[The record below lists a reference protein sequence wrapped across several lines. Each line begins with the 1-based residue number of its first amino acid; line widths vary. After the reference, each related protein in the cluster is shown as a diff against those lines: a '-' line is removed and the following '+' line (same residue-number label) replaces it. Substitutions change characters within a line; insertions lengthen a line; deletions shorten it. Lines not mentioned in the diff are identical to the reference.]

1 MSDTQATVSQPGA
14 AQGKPRDL
22 RALVQDMGHWRHAP
36 EGGVNLIIISV
47 AAALPETKRTQDL
60 VNQIGDGVIGIAA
73 KRHGTVYAVSTWD
86 FAILVKLTEAVLV
99 GMVRDL
105 KVDMLRTIERNFPG
119 SFGTID
125 QSRLVLSYDL
135 VNNYRSAADRV
146 AKYAEIAQRQ
156 IAEPEGD
163 KQLRPLTT
171 ADIKNVMRAYEKF
184 GNEKFI
190 KAFVRSQDVML
201 NIAGKPP
208 EAVMT
213 EYFISMDLLRK
224 PLFVDVEMRGSGRL
238 FNEFTLVLDQILLQ
252 AFNDMYTTE
261 ARCSINLNVESVF
274 TEAFEGFIEAT
285 PASKLAQVVFEF
297 RQSNIVE
304 NFDEFQVARGLI
316 KSKGAH
322 IAVDQIFPQTVG
334 LVDLDYIGASIAKI
348 HWRNGAEEI
357 LKERERAI
365 KYLIDCNVLPVLIRV
380 DNERALEIGASRGI
394 NMFQGFHIDKML
406 DKKPSPEA

>member
-1 MSDTQATVSQPGA
+1 MADTQAAVSQAGA
-14 AQGKPRDL
+14 AQKLKDL

-36 EGGVNLIIISV
+36 EGGVNLVVIS
-47 AAALPETKRTQDL
+47 ATAALPETKRTPDL
-60 VNQIGDGVIGIAA
+60 IAQLAEGVIGISG
-73 KRHGTVYAVSTWD
+73 KKNGTTYQVSSCD
-86 FAILVKLTEAVLV
+86 FAIMVKVTESVLV

-146 AKYAEIAQRQ
+146 AKYAEVAQR
-156 IAEPEGD
+156 AVTEADSTGGE

-171 ADIKNVMRAYEKF
+171 TDIKNVMKAYEKF
-184 GNEKFI
+184 GTEKFI

-252 AFNDMYTTE
+252 AFNHMHTTE
-261 ARCSINLNVESVF
+261 ARCSVNLNVESVF
-274 TEAFEGFIEAT
+274 TEAFESFIEAT
-285 PASKLAQVVFEF
+285 PQSKLEQVVFEF

-380 DNERALEIGASRGI
+380 DNERALEIGANMGI
-394 NMFQGFHIDKML
+394 NMFQGFYIDKL
-406 DKKPSPEA
+406 LEKKPG

>member
-1 MSDTQATVSQPGA
+1 MTDTQAAGSQAGA
-14 AQGKPRDL
+14 AQKLNDL

-36 EGGVNLIIISV
+36 QGDVNLVIIS
-47 AAALPETKRTQDL
+47 ATAALPETKRTPDL
-60 VNQIGDGVIGIAA
+60 IAQLAEGVIAISG
-73 KRHGTVYAVSTWD
+73 KKNGTTYQVSSCD
-86 FAILVKLTEAVLV
+86 FAIMVKITESVLV

-146 AKYAEIAQRQ
+146 AKYAEVAQR
-156 IAEPEGD
+156 AVTEPDGGGGE

-171 ADIKNVMRAYEKF
+171 TDIKNVMKAYEKF
-184 GNEKFI
+184 GTEKFI

-201 NIAGKPP
+201 NITGKPP
-208 EAVMT
+208 ESVMT

-252 AFNDMYTTE
+252 AFNHMHTTD
-261 ARCSINLNVESVF
+261 ARCSVNLNVESVF
-274 TEAFEGFIEAT
+274 TEAFESFIEAT
-285 PASKLAQVVFEF
+285 PQSKLEQVVFEF

-380 DNERALEIGASRGI
+380 DNERALEIGATMGI
-394 NMFQGFHIDKML
+394 NMFQGFYIDKL
-406 DKKPSPEA
+406 LEKKPG

>member
-1 MSDTQATVSQPGA
+1 MADIQAAVSQTGP
-14 AQGKPRDL
+14 AQKPKDL

-36 EGGVNLIIISV
+36 EGGVNLIVISV
-47 AAALPETKRTQDL
+47 MAALPETKRTPELID
-60 VNQIGDGVIGIAA
+60 QIGDGVIGIAA
-73 KRHGTVYAVSTWD
+73 KRQGTTYQVSNAD
-86 FAILVKLTEAVLV
+86 FAIMVKANETVLV

-146 AKYAEIAQRQ
+146 AKYAEVAQR
-156 IAEPEGD
+156 AVTEADGGE

-171 ADIKNVMRAYEKF
+171 TDIKNVMRAYEKF
-184 GNEKFI
+184 GTEKFI

-252 AFNDMYTTE
+252 AFNQMHTTE
-261 ARCSINLNVESVF
+261 ARCSVNLNVESVF
-274 TEAFEGFIEAT
+274 TEAFEAFIEAT
-285 PASKLAQVVFEF
+285 PQSKLEQVVFEF

-380 DNERALEIGASRGI
+380 DNERALEIGATMGI

-406 DKKPSPEA
+406 GKAAG

>member
-1 MSDTQATVSQPGA
+1 MNEAETQPV
-14 AQGKPRDL
+14 KPKDL
-22 RALVQDMGHWRHAP
+22 RALVHDMGHWRHAP
-36 EGGVNLIIISV
+36 ESGVNLVIVSV
-47 AAALPETKRTQDL
+47 SSSLPEAKRTPPL
-60 VNQIGDGVIGIAA
+60 IAQIAEGTAAIAA
-73 KRHGTVYAVSTWD
+73 KRAGFCYQVSSCD
-86 FAILVKLTEAVLV
+86 FAIMAKLPETALIA
-99 GMVRDL
+99 MVRDL

-119 SFGTID
+119 SFGAID

-146 AKYAEIAQRQ
+146 AKYAEIAQR
-156 IAEPEGD
+156 AVADADVGN

-171 ADIKNVMRAYEKF
+171 ADIKNVMKAYEKF
-184 GNEKFI
+184 GTEKFI

-201 NIAGKPP
+201 NITGKPP
-208 EAVMT
+208 ESVMT

-252 AFNDMYTTE
+252 AFNHMHTTD
-261 ARCSINLNVESVF
+261 ARCSVNLNVESVF
-274 TEAFEGFIEAT
+274 TEAFESFIEAT
-285 PASKLAQVVFEF
+285 PQSKLEQVVFEF

-380 DNERALEIGASRGI
+380 DNERALEIGATMGI
-394 NMFQGFHIDKML
+394 NMFQGFYVDKL
-406 DKKPSPEA
+406 LEKKPG